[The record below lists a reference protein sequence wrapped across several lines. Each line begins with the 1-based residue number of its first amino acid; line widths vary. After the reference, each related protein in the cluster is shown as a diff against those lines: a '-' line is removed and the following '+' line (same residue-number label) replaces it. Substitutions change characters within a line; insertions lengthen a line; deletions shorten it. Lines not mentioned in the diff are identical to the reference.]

1 MEISIMKPSD
11 LEEIKDTLETSFD
24 DFWNYNILRSELAS
38 ENSTYYIAK
47 ISNNNNIVG
56 FAGIWQAVDDMH
68 ITNIV
73 VKKDFRQKG
82 IGSKLLEKLIETS
95 KQKNVISLT
104 LEVNYKNVP
113 AIKLYEKHGFKYV
126 GKRKKYYNNIDDALI
141 MTLFF

>member
-104 LEVNYKNVP
+104 LEVNYKNTP
-113 AIKLYEKHGFKYV
+113 AIRLYEKYGFKHV
-126 GKRKKYYNNIDDALI
+126 GRRKKYYNNTDDALI

>member
-1 MEISIMKPSD
+1 MEISIMKLSD
-11 LEEIKDTLETSFD
+11 LEEIKDTLESDFD
-24 DFWNYNILRSELAS
+24 DFWNYNILRNELVN
-38 ENSTYYIAK
+38 ENSIYYIAK
-47 ISNNNNIVG
+47 ISDNIIG

-68 ITNIV
+68 ITNIA

-95 KQKNVISLT
+95 IQKNVHSLT

-113 AIKLYEKHGFKYV
+113 AIKLYEKYGFKYV